1 VERLTLPSLLPNPIL
16 FWSCSN
22 APIIQPIYATL
33 SDVVVYSRRGATRA
47 AFAVAEKFKQAVE
60 ARAGSRI
67 PYNVFVLDAA
77 PAELRA
83 KLRHLLVGPHTINF
97 AQREKDEMR
106 DLTRSSEILTLHS
119 PDQDPKSVDLHPWT
133 PGLGQVFLGNVND
146 VPFFPGNPSARG
158 IDLLDSAGN
167 SPADG
172 MGYDVCIECRL
183 RAPRPALGFLYS
195 AQEHLME
202 LERRWQASGGKGPRP
217 PPNAAAIVYIPFP
230 LLPIVDEMVLFL
242 EFLEKLLK
250 PGQQRGFGRPAKILI
265 WSSDGYTESSVLAL
279 SLIMAMRSMALPEAY
294 LELQVSLMVYTRI
307 TEN

>member
-1 VERLTLPSLLPNPIL
+1 M
-16 FWSCSN
+16 
-22 APIIQPIYATL
+22 
-33 SDVVVYSRRGATRA
+33 
-47 AFAVAEKFKQAVE
+47 AEKFKQAVE

-67 PYNVFVLDAA
+67 PYHVFVLDAT
-77 PAELRA
+77 PAELRT
-83 KLRHLLVGPHTINF
+83 KLRHLLVNPRTINF

-106 DLTRSSEILTLHS
+106 DLTRASEILTIHHS
-119 PDQDPKSVDLHPWT
+119 PDGHKSESAAAAADVLPWT

-146 VPFFPGNPSARG
+146 VPFFPGNPSARN

-217 PPNAAAIVYIPFP
+217 PPNAAAIVYLPFP

-250 PGQQRGFGRPAKILI
+250 PTQQRGFGRPAKILI

-279 SLIMAMRSMALPEAY
+279 SLIMAMRDMTLPEAY
-294 LELQVSLMVYTRI
+294 LELQVSLRGHGVI
-307 TEN
+307 I